1 MILIDCCELWIFLIF
16 IIVSSSFH
24 NTLCYIGLIPTIR
37 FELIKGD
44 ASDRIRTC
52 GIRVKG
58 PLPFRL
64 ATDAISYSVYDISV
78 FALSSFFFSSFTQFI
93 ICHNACDRN
102 RTCNLRFKRP
112 LLYQLSYADMLQRI
126 KEVPVFFY
134 SLLVNPDFIRTDYSN
149 GS

>member
-44 ASDRIRTC
+44 ACDRNRTCNFLIKSQLLYQLSYTDAINKSFSTGKYFPNASDRIRTC
-52 GIRVKG
+52 GIRVKS

-78 FALSSFFFSSFTQFI
+78 FALSSCFF
-93 ICHNACDRN
+93 
-102 RTCNLRFKRP
+102 
-112 LLYQLSYADMLQRI
+112 LLIYTIYYMSQCL
-126 KEVPVFFY
+126 
-134 SLLVNPDFIRTDYSN
+134 
-149 GS
+149 